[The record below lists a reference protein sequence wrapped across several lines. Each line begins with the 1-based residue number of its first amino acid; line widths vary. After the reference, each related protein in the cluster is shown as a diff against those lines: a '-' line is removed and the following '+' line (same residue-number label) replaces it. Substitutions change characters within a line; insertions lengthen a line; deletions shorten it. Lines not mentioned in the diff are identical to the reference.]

1 MGQNKYDKQYEIF
14 IKFKKGGD
22 IMSKVIERF
31 LGYAKYD
38 TQSSDS
44 TGTTPSTASQRV
56 LGEVLFEELK
66 RIGMS
71 DVTIDENNYVMAT
84 LPANTDKKIPTIWF
98 IAHMDTAPDYSG
110 KDVKPQ
116 MVNYE
121 GGDIK
126 LNANTVLSPVDFP
139 ELNDYIGKTLITTD
153 GTTLLGADD
162 KAGISEIVTAM
173 EYLIANPDI
182 KHGTIKVG
190 FTPDEE
196 IGEGADHFD
205 VEKFAADFA
214 YTVDGGAVGE
224 IEYENFNAAG
234 VEIVINGRNVHPGSA
249 KNKMVNAQQIAMEL
263 NGLLPVNA
271 RPECTEGY
279 EGFFML
285 CDMVGTVEKTTMS
298 YIIRDFFRNTFEE
311 KKTLIKEI
319 VELLNKKYGAGTIE
333 ISVKDQYYNMKE
345 KVEPVIHVVDTA
357 VEAMKA
363 LDIEPIIVPIRGGTD
378 GARLSF
384 MGLPTP
390 NIFTGGHNFHGKFEF
405 IPVDSM
411 EKAVETIVKII
422 TLYAEK

>member
-1 MGQNKYDKQYEIF
+1 
-14 IKFKKGGD
+14 
-22 IMSKVIERF
+22 MSKVIERF

-38 TQSSDS
+38 TQSSTS
-44 TGTTPSTASQRV
+44 TGTTPSTDKQRE
-56 LGEVLFEELK
+56 LGKALFEELK
-66 RIGMS
+66 KIGMS

-84 LPANTDKKIPTIWF
+84 LPANTDKKVPTIGF
-98 IAHMDTAPDYSG
+98 ISHMDTAPDYSG

-116 MVNYE
+116 MIDYK

-126 LNANTVLSPVDFP
+126 LNENTVLSPVDFP

-182 KHGTIKVG
+182 KHGAIKVG

-205 VEKFAADFA
+205 VEKFDADFA

-249 KNKMVNAQQIAMEL
+249 KNKMVNTQQIAMEL
-263 NGLLPVNA
+263 NGLLPINE
-271 RPECTEGY
+271 RPEYTEGY

-298 YIIRDFFRNTFEE
+298 YIIRDFFRDTFEE
-311 KKTLIKEI
+311 KKVLINDI
-319 VELLNKKYGAGTIE
+319 VELLNKKYGKGTVE
-333 ISVKDQYYNMKE
+333 ITVEDQYYNMKE
-345 KVEPVIHVVDTA
+345 KVEPVMHVVDTA

-405 IPVDSM
+405 IPIESM

>member
-1 MGQNKYDKQYEIF
+1 
-14 IKFKKGGD
+14 
-22 IMSKVIERF
+22 MSKVIERF

-38 TQSSDS
+38 TQSSTS
-44 TGTTPSTASQRV
+44 TGTTPSTDKQRE
-56 LGEVLFEELK
+56 LGKALFEELK
-66 RIGMS
+66 KIGMS

-84 LPANTDKKIPTIWF
+84 LPANTDKKVPTIGF
-98 IAHMDTAPDYSG
+98 ISHMDTAPDYSG

-116 MVNYE
+116 MIDYK

-126 LNANTVLSPVDFP
+126 LNENTVLSPVDFP

-182 KHGTIKVG
+182 KHGAIKVG

-205 VEKFAADFA
+205 VEKFDADFA

-249 KNKMVNAQQIAMEL
+249 KNKMVNTQQIAMEL
-263 NGLLPVNA
+263 NGLLPVNE
-271 RPECTEGY
+271 RPEYTEGY

-285 CDMVGTVEKTTMS
+285 CDMVGTVEKTTIS
-298 YIIRDFFRNTFEE
+298 YIIRDFFRDTFEE
-311 KKTLIKEI
+311 KKVLINDI
-319 VELLNKKYGAGTIE
+319 VELLNKKYGKGTVE
-333 ISVKDQYYNMKE
+333 ITVEDQYYNMKE
-345 KVEPVIHVVDTA
+345 KVEPVMHVVDTA

-405 IPVDSM
+405 IPIESM

>member
-1 MGQNKYDKQYEIF
+1 
-14 IKFKKGGD
+14 
-22 IMSKVIERF
+22 MSKVIERF

-38 TQSSDS
+38 TQSSTS
-44 TGTTPSTASQRV
+44 TGTTPSTDKQRE
-56 LGEVLFEELK
+56 LGKALFEELK
-66 RIGMS
+66 KIGMS

-84 LPANTDKKIPTIWF
+84 LPANTDKKVPTIGF
-98 IAHMDTAPDYSG
+98 ISHMDTAPDYSG

-116 MVNYE
+116 MIDYK

-126 LNANTVLSPVDFP
+126 LNENTVLSPVDFP
-139 ELNDYIGKTLITTD
+139 ELNNYIGKTLITTD

-182 KHGTIKVG
+182 KHGAIKVG

-205 VEKFAADFA
+205 VEKFDADFA

-249 KNKMVNAQQIAMEL
+249 KNKMVNTQQIAMEL
-263 NGLLPVNA
+263 NGLLPVNE
-271 RPECTEGY
+271 RPEYTEGY

-298 YIIRDFFRNTFEE
+298 YIIRDFFRDTFEE
-311 KKTLIKEI
+311 KKVLINDI
-319 VELLNKKYGAGTIE
+319 VELLNKKYGKGTVE
-333 ISVKDQYYNMKE
+333 ITVEDQYYNMKE
-345 KVEPVIHVVDTA
+345 KVEPVMHVVDTA

-405 IPVDSM
+405 IPIESM

>member
-1 MGQNKYDKQYEIF
+1 
-14 IKFKKGGD
+14 
-22 IMSKVIERF
+22 MSKVIERF

-38 TQSSDS
+38 TQSSTS
-44 TGTTPSTASQRV
+44 TGTTPSTDKQRE
-56 LGEVLFEELK
+56 LGKALFEELK
-66 RIGMS
+66 KIGMS

-84 LPANTDKKIPTIWF
+84 LPANTDKKVPTIGF
-98 IAHMDTAPDYSG
+98 ISHMDTAPDYSG

-116 MVNYE
+116 IIDYK

-126 LNANTVLSPVDFP
+126 LNENTVLSPVDFP

-182 KHGTIKVG
+182 KHGAIKVG

-205 VEKFAADFA
+205 VEKFDADFA

-249 KNKMVNAQQIAMEL
+249 KNKMVNTQQIAMEL
-263 NGLLPVNA
+263 NGLLPVNE
-271 RPECTEGY
+271 RPEYTEGY

-298 YIIRDFFRNTFEE
+298 YIIRDFFRDTFEE
-311 KKTLIKEI
+311 KKVLINDI
-319 VELLNKKYGAGTIE
+319 VELLNKKYGKGTVE
-333 ISVKDQYYNMKE
+333 ITVEDQYYNMKE
-345 KVEPVIHVVDTA
+345 KVEPVMHVVDTA

-405 IPVDSM
+405 IPIESM